1 MIREDRSTRRPCIT
15 TVTAQE
21 GGVLSAAW
29 PLHHL
34 LPHYYVFVSYGE
46 TLLQSSNSQT
56 HPKKKSMQMQAKE
69 GFGKRAHMGSP
80 ERLVGAATQ
89 SLGRG
94 HWGWTIVN
102 IEYVPSKLDAV

>member
-1 MIREDRSTRRPCIT
+1 MFFLQHGHFIT
-15 TVTAQE
+15 YY
-21 GGVLSAAW
+21 LIIMS
-29 PLHHL
+29 L
-34 LPHYYVFVSYGE
+34 LLVASYGE